1 MKFPRKSKNT
11 NKMMMRKN
19 RPLALYIHIPFC
31 QKICDYCDFTKLQYF
46 RNFASPYI
54 ESLKQEIEHYSINY
68 KLKTIYIGGGTPT
81 VLEDDLFKEL
91 LSFID
96 KYRDG
101 VEEYTIECN
110 PESLSDAKLAL
121 MKKHGV
127 NRLSIG
133 VESTNDNILKAIG
146 RNHTFLDVENAILRA
161 KAHGFDNINVDL
173 IIGLP
178 NVTKEL
184 LLKDLNNILSLDVQ
198 HISCYSLTVHP
209 NTKFYLDK
217 IEEPDGDTA
226 RELYDLVNEKLGE
239 KGFIH
244 YEVSNWAKL
253 GRESKHNYVYW
264 KDEEYY
270 GAGLGASGYIDNH
283 RYTNT
288 KNIIKYLSHDYI
300 DEDEVVSIH
309 DDKTYFIM
317 LNLRTKRGLIF
328 KEYEERFSEKF
339 EIKNED
345 KIKKLEKLHL
355 LNVDNDKIVATYEG
369 MMILDKLIM
378 EFIED

>member
-1 MKFPRKSKNT
+1 
-11 NKMMMRKN
+11 MMMRKN